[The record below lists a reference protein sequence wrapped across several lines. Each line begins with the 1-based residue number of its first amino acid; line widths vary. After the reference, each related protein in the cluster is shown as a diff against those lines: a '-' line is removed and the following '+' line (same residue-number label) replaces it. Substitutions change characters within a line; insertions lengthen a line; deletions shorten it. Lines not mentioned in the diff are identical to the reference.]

1 MERHFLWKSTYS
13 DRSSS
18 FEDQLKKDNSVSIHH
33 RNIQALVIEMLKV
46 KNNIAPEIIKEL
58 FAPKVSPYE
67 LRNNNSFKRRRV
79 NSVWHG
85 TESVSYLG
93 PKIWDLVPIE
103 TKESESLNGFKF
115 KIKRWV
121 P

>member
-1 MERHFLWKSTYS
+1 MERHFLWKSTYR

-33 RNIQALVIEMLKV
+33 RNIQALVTEMLKV

-79 NSVWHG
+79 NSVWRVL
-85 TESVSYLG
+85 SRS
-93 PKIWDLVPIE
+93 K
-103 TKESESLNGFKF
+103 NMGFSTH
-115 KIKRWV
+115 
-121 P
+121 